1 LAVPVALA
9 VAAVAEAVLLLTR
22 PDMAVAA
29 VAEVVEQV
37 VTVALVVMEQAASS
51 SLRSF
56 CKDETL
62 GFN

>member
-1 LAVPVALA
+1 MLALL
-9 VAAVAEAVLLLTR
+9 EVLQL
-22 PDMAVAA
+22 DMAVAEVA
-29 VAEVVEQV
+29 VVAMQEPMALPVEMV
-37 VTVALVVMEQAASS
+37 LLESS

>member
-1 LAVPVALA
+1 MLALLEVLQPDTAA
-9 VAAVAEAVLLLTR
+9 AAVEEEVMQVLMALPVEMVLLG
-22 PDMAVAA
+22 
-29 VAEVVEQV
+29 
-37 VTVALVVMEQAASS
+37 SS

>member
-1 LAVPVALA
+1 LAALA
-9 VAAVAEAVLLLTR
+9 VMPALLEALQLDMAGAAVVAAATQEPMALPVEMVLLG
-22 PDMAVAA
+22 
-29 VAEVVEQV
+29 
-37 VTVALVVMEQAASS
+37 SS